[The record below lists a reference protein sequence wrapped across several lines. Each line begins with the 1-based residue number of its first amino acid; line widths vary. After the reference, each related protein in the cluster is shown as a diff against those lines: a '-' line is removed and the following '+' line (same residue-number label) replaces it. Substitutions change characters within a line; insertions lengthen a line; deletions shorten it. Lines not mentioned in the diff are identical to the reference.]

1 MFQTTATDTQTTRT
15 NRAKDRLEVVLCGNS
30 QEIQAEDKGFE
41 PSTGFP
47 APDFESGS
55 NDRKANKNKA
65 SQNLATHVL
74 TSIAKESLEAS
85 RQAVQILLNS
95 IPLDAL
101 FSLGILGPIL
111 GALRD
116 AERDIENI

>member
-1 MFQTTATDTQTTRT
+1 M
-15 NRAKDRLEVVLCGNS
+15 VLYGNS
-30 QEIQAEDKGFE
+30 HEFQAEDKGFE

-65 SQNLATHVL
+65 SHNLATLVL

-85 RQAVQILLNS
+85 RQAVQRLLNS
-95 IPLDAL
+95 IPLDDHY
-101 FSLGILGPIL
+101 SLGVLGPIL